1 MVSNKT
7 VLSLLMAAGLATL
20 GMSSALAAVSAE
32 EAKQL
37 GTTLTEFGAEKAG
50 NADGS
55 IPAYTG
61 GLAMK
66 DVPSYDP
73 NKNQFYVD
81 PYANEKPLY
90 SIDAKNVAQYDALLG
105 AGTKAMIKLYP
116 GYRVDVYPSHR
127 TARYS
132 PWVLANTIKNATTA
146 KLGGPVYG
154 DNLLGADE
162 GNNAFPGVP
171 FPIPKTGAEV
181 IWNHF
186 THFAPTITHRKNQ
199 GYLVDTAGNRTN
211 LPSVDE
217 YFVHAWYDENKVK
230 PIRKEIPGDA
240 VFGFNAVL
248 TAPPTS
254 AGIVFL
260 NFYTARGE
268 DGGQKVWFY
277 TPGQR
282 RVRMAPEFAYD
293 VPIASY
299 GGVIFWDEIFGYV
312 GRLDRYDFK
321 LLGKKEL
328 IVNYNSYKST
338 STAKTEEMF
347 KTKFVNPDIVRWE
360 KHRVWVVEAIRKPGA
375 RHIYSKRTFYVDEDS
390 WAIVGADQYDNA
402 GNLYR
407 VQQNNLFA
415 HYDTGG
421 ASVDSWTT
429 YDIIKGNFMFIN
441 VDVNKPGNL
450 LRAWNNSDCCE
461 GKLNFTPQSVAAS
474 GVR

>member
-1 MVSNKT
+1 MFAKKT
-7 VLSLLMAAGLATL
+7 VLSALLAAGIGTL
-20 GMSSALAAVSAE
+20 GFSSAFAAVSAD
-32 EAKQL
+32 EAKAL

-61 GLAMK
+61 GLTLK
-66 DVPSYDP
+66 DVPSYDA

-81 PYANEKPLY
+81 PFAHEKPLY
-90 SIDAKNVAQYDALLG
+90 SIDAKNVAQYDAVL
-105 AGTKAMIKLYP
+105 AVGTKALIKQYP

-127 TARYS
+127 TAHYS
-132 PWVLANTIKNATTA
+132 PWVLANSVKNATTA
-146 KLGGPVYG
+146 KLGGPIEG

-162 GNNAFPGVP
+162 GNNPFPGVP

-186 THFAPTITHRKNQ
+186 THFAPTVTHRIDN
-199 GYLVDTAGNRTN
+199 GYLVDTAGNITY

-217 YFVHAWYDENKVK
+217 WFVHAWYDTNKTK
-230 PIRKEIPGDA
+230 PLRKEIPGDA
-240 VFGFNAVL
+240 IFGFNAVL

-312 GRLDRYDFK
+312 GRLDRFEYK
-321 LLGKKEL
+321 IVGKKEM
-328 IVNYNSYKST
+328 IIPYNTFNAT
-338 STAKTEEMF
+338 STALEKDF
-347 KTKFVNPDIVRWE
+347 LKAKYVNPDILRWE
-360 KHRVWVVEAIRKPGA
+360 KHRVWVIEATRKPGA
-375 RHIYSKRTFYVDEDS
+375 RHIYSRRTFYIDEDS

-402 GNLYR
+402 GNIYR
-407 VQQNNLFA
+407 VQQNNIFP

-421 ASVDSWTT
+421 VSVDSWST
-429 YDIIKGNFMFIN
+429 YDVIKGNFMFIN
-441 VDVNKPGNL
+441 VNVSKPGNL
-450 LRAWNNSDCCE
+450 LRAWDNSACCDHMN
-461 GKLNFTPQSVAAS
+461 LSPQAVAAS